1 MKSITTEELVF
12 CARRAR
18 CTMMSPICLL
28 WQANRTPRR
37 IQKKRFQ
44 DNATFR
50 RLSVPTVR
58 PIMVASEHNN
68 KDFQLRLFNFQRL
81 RVVLETII
89 SWQDIRR
96 RIRVK
101 SRTLA
106 TALLLSATTHGKDT
120 VLRNAWESFYGQIW
134 LGRT

>member
-18 CTMMSPICLL
+18 YTMMSPICLP
-28 WQANRTPRR
+28 WQTHRAPHR
-37 IQKKRFQ
+37 IKKRRFQ
-44 DNATFR
+44 DNATF